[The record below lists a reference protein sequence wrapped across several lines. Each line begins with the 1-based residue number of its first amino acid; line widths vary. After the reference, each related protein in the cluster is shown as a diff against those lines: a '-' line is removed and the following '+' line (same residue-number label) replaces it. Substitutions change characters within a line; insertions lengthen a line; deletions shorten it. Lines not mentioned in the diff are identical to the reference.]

1 MFRLPQDRFARFRN
15 PSLDLPEKILA
26 WRCERL
32 RILEALKRS
41 DGQLAEWLVH
51 EHFDHVERLLLES
64 LLTHPQ
70 RGKEARVT
78 MALGD

>member
-1 MFRLPQDRFARFRN
+1 
-15 PSLDLPEKILA
+15 
-26 WRCERL
+26 L
-32 RILEALKRS
+32 RILEALKRG
-41 DGQLAEWLVH
+41 DGQLAERLVH
-51 EHFDHVERLLLES
+51 EHFDHVGRLLLES